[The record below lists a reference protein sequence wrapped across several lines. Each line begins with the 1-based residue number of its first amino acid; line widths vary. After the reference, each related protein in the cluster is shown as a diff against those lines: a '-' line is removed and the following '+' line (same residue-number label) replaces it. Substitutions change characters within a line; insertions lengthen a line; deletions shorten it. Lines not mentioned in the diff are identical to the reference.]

1 MTPSIWT
8 FIGIA
13 ALLTIMP
20 GADMALVARS
30 SLLDG
35 RRPAFFTSLG
45 ICLGLCVHA
54 TASALGLSAILRVS
68 ALAYTMVKAVGA
80 GYLIYLGVQTIRGSW
95 RTPIANVNGE
105 AAGADADAHAQAARS
120 LLLRSFRQGI
130 LTNVLNPKVAIF
142 YLTFLPQFIAPGDPV
157 LLKSLGLAAIHIA
170 MGLVWLTLYAWF
182 LSGFRGVLNRPRVRR
197 SLESVTGGLLVLLGL
212 RLAWERR

>member
-8 FIGIA
+8 FAAIA

-35 RRPAFFTSLG
+35 RRPAFFTTLG

-68 ALAYTMVKAVGA
+68 ALAYTVVKAVGA
-80 GYLIYLGVQTIRGSW
+80 GYLIYLGVQTIRGAAQR
-95 RTPIANVNGE
+95 RTVEQHGAP
-105 AAGADADAHAQAARS
+105 AAADLGAERS
-120 LLLRSFRQGI
+120 LAARSFRQGF
-130 LTNVLNPKVAIF
+130 LTNLFNPKVAVF

-157 LLKSLGLAAIHIA
+157 LLKSLGLASIHIG
-170 MGLVWLTLYAWF
+170 MGLAWLTAYAWF
-182 LSGFRGVLNRPRVRR
+182 LSSFRGVLNRPRVRR

-212 RLAWERR
+212 PLAWERR

>member
-8 FIGIA
+8 FVGVA
-13 ALLTIMP
+13 ALLTIIP

-68 ALAYTMVKAVGA
+68 ALAYTVVKAIGA
-80 GYLIYLGVQTIRGSW
+80 GYLVYLGIQTIRGSG
-95 RTPIANVNGE
+95 RSGFTHGNGTPAQRDDLANRGIL
-105 AAGADADAHAQAARS
+105 A
-120 LLLRSFRQGI
+120 RSFRQGI
-130 LTNVLNPKVAIF
+130 LTNVLNPKVAVF

-157 LLKSLGLAAIHIA
+157 LLKSLGLAGIHIA

-182 LSGFRGVLNRPRVRR
+182 LSGFRGVLTRPRVRR
-197 SLESVTGGLLVLLGL
+197 TLESVTGSLLVLLGL
-212 RLAWERR
+212 RLAWDRR

>member
-1 MTPSIWT
+1 M
-8 FIGIA
+8 GVA

-35 RRPAFFTSLG
+35 RRSAFFTTLG

-68 ALAYTMVKAVGA
+68 AVAYTAVKTVGA
-80 GYLIYLGVQTIRGSW
+80 GYLIFLGIQTLRGAGK
-95 RTPIANVNGE
+95 RDTPALSG
-105 AAGADADAHAQAARS
+105 DASLENSDAERP
-120 LLLRSFRQGI
+120 LLTRCFRQGI
-130 LTNVLNPKVAIF
+130 LTNVFNPKVAIF

-157 LLKSLGLAAIHIA
+157 LLKSLGLAGIHIA
-170 MGLVWLTLYAWF
+170 MGLAWLTLYAWF
-182 LSGFRGVLNRPRVRR
+182 LSGFRGVLNRPKVRGWI
-197 SLESVTGGLLVLLGL
+197 ESVTGGLLILLGL

>member
-1 MTPSIWT
+1 MPPPLWT

-13 ALLTIMP
+13 AMLTIVP

-35 RRPAFFTSLG
+35 RRPAFFTTLG

-54 TASALGLSAILRVS
+54 VASALGLSAILRVS
-68 ALAYTMVKAVGA
+68 AVAFTAVKALGA
-80 GYLIYLGVQTIRGSW
+80 GYLMYLGVQTIRGAGKRS
-95 RTPIANVNGE
+95 IAPEEEGRGGAHGE
-105 AAGADADAHAQAARS
+105 LDNA
-120 LLLRSFRQGI
+120 LLARSFRQGI
-130 LTNVLNPKVAIF
+130 LTNVLNPKVALF
-142 YLTFLPQFIAPGDPV
+142 YLTFLPQFIAPGEPPLV
-157 LLKSLGLAAIHIA
+157 KSLALASIHIG

-182 LSGFRGVLNRPRVRR
+182 LSGFRIVLNRPRIRR
-197 SLESVTGGLLVLLGL
+197 TLESVTGGLLLLLGL

>member
-8 FIGIA
+8 FAAIA

-68 ALAYTMVKAVGA
+68 AVAYSVVKAVGA
-80 GYLIYLGVQTIRGSW
+80 GYLIFLGIQTIRGAG
-95 RTPIANVNGE
+95 RRLAAKVEDGLE
-105 AAGADADAHAQAARS
+105 AAGPAGNRELDF
-120 LLLRSFRQGI
+120 RSFRQGI
-130 LTNVLNPKVAIF
+130 LTNVLNPKVAVF
-142 YLTFLPQFIAPGDPV
+142 YLTFLPQFIAPGDAV
-157 LLKSLGLAAIHIA
+157 L
-170 MGLVWLTLYAWF
+170 
-182 LSGFRGVLNRPRVRR
+182 
-197 SLESVTGGLLVLLGL
+197 
-212 RLAWERR
+212 

>member
-1 MTPSIWT
+1 M
-8 FIGIA
+8 GLA
-13 ALLTIMP
+13 ALLTIIP

-30 SLLDG
+30 TLLDG

-68 ALAYTMVKAVGA
+68 ALAYTLVKAVGA
-80 GYLIYLGVQTIRGSW
+80 GYLVYLGIQTIRGAG
-95 RTPIANVNGE
+95 RADLAEANGNS
-105 AAGADADAHAQAARS
+105 AQGREFASRGLLARS
-120 LLLRSFRQGI
+120 LRQGM

-157 LLKSLGLAAIHIA
+157 LLESLGLAGIHIA
-170 MGLVWLTLYAWF
+170 MGLLWLALYAWF

-197 SLESVTGGLLVLLGL
+197 TLESATGSLLVLLGL
-212 RLAWERR
+212 RLAWDQR

>member
-1 MTPSIWT
+1 
-8 FIGIA
+8 
-13 ALLTIMP
+13 
-20 GADMALVARS
+20 MALVARS
-30 SLLDG
+30 TLLDG

-68 ALAYTMVKAVGA
+68 ALAYTLVKAVGA
-80 GYLIYLGVQTIRGSW
+80 GYLVYLGIQTIRGAG
-95 RTPIANVNGE
+95 RADLAE
-105 AAGADADAHAQAARS
+105 AKGNSVEGGKFASRGLLARS
-120 LLLRSFRQGI
+120 LRQGM

-157 LLKSLGLAAIHIA
+157 LLESLGLAGIHIA
-170 MGLVWLTLYAWF
+170 MGLLWLALYAWF

-197 SLESVTGGLLVLLGL
+197 TLESATGSLLVLLGL
-212 RLAWERR
+212 RLAWDQR

>member
-1 MTPSIWT
+1 VTPSLLT
-8 FIGIA
+8 FVGIA

-35 RRPAFFTSLG
+35 RRPAFFTTLG
-45 ICLGLCVHA
+45 ICVGLCVHA

-68 ALAYTMVKAVGA
+68 AVAYSLVKTIGA
-80 GYLIYLGVQTIRGSW
+80 GYLIFLGVQTLRGIRK
-95 RTPIANVNGE
+95 RQPVEPNGT
-105 AAGADADAHAQAARS
+105 AAAVDPGAERS
-120 LLLRSFRQGI
+120 LLVRSFRQGI
-130 LTNVLNPKVAIF
+130 LTNIFNPKVAIF

-157 LLKSLGLAAIHIA
+157 LLKSLALASIHIA

-182 LSGFRGVLNRPRVRR
+182 LSGFRAVLNRPKVRGWI
-197 SLESVTGGLLVLLGL
+197 EGVTGGVLVLLGL
-212 RLAWERR
+212 RLAWDQR

>member
-1 MTPSIWT
+1 MPPSLWT

-13 ALLTIMP
+13 ALLTILP

-35 RRPAFFTSLG
+35 RRPAFFTSVG

-68 ALAYTMVKAVGA
+68 AFAYTIVKAVGA
-80 GYLIYLGVQTIRGSW
+80 AYLIYLGVQTIRGAGKA
-95 RTPIANVNGE
+95 PVANANGK
-105 AAGADADAHAQAARS
+105 AAGDDPDAYSPAERP
-120 LLLRSFRQGI
+120 LLIRSFRQGI

-157 LLKSLGLAAIHIA
+157 LLKSLGPAAIHIA

-182 LSGFRGVLNRPRVRR
+182 LSGFRGVLNRPRVLR

-212 RLAWERR
+212 RLAWDRR

>member
-1 MTPSIWT
+1 MTPSLLT

-35 RRPAFFTSLG
+35 RRPAFFTTLG
-45 ICLGLCVHA
+45 ICAGLCVHA

-68 ALAYTMVKAVGA
+68 ALAYTIVKVVGA
-80 GYLIYLGVQTIRGSW
+80 AYLIYLGVQTLRGIGKH
-95 RTPIANVNGE
+95 P
-105 AAGADADAHAQAARS
+105 AAGMNGAAAQAGDRTERHVLA
-120 LLLRSFRQGI
+120 RSFRQGV
-130 LTNVLNPKVAIF
+130 LTNVLNPKVAVF

-157 LLKSLGLAAIHIA
+157 LLKSLGLASMHIA

-182 LSGFRGVLNRPRVRR
+182 LSGFRAVLNRPKVRAWIEG
-197 SLESVTGGLLVLLGL
+197 LTGGVLVLLGL
-212 RLAWERR
+212 RLAWDQR

>member
-1 MTPSIWT
+1 MTSSLLT

-35 RRPAFFTSLG
+35 RRPAFFTTLG

-68 ALAYTMVKAVGA
+68 ALAYAVVKTVGA
-80 GYLIYLGVQTIRGSW
+80 CYLIFLGIQTLRGIRKRQSGES
-95 RTPIANVNGE
+95 NG
-105 AAGADADAHAQAARS
+105 ALATADPVAQRS
-120 LLLRSFRQGI
+120 LLVRSFRQGI
-130 LTNVLNPKVAIF
+130 LTNVFNPKVAIF

-157 LLKSLGLAAIHIA
+157 LVKSLGLASIHIG

-182 LSGFRGVLNRPRVRR
+182 LSGFRAVLNRPKVRGWI
-197 SLESVTGGLLVLLGL
+197 EGVTGGMLVLLGL
-212 RLAWERR
+212 RLAWDER

>member
-1 MTPSIWT
+1 VTPSLLT

-20 GADMALVARS
+20 GADMALVAQS

-35 RRPAFFTSLG
+35 RRPAFFTTLG

-54 TASALGLSAILRVS
+54 AASALGLSAILRVS
-68 ALAYTMVKAVGA
+68 ALAYTVVKAVGA
-80 GYLIYLGVQTIRGSW
+80 GYLIFLGIQTLRGVGK
-95 RTPIANVNGE
+95 RRRAEVYGE
-105 AAGADADAHAQAARS
+105 TSAVRADVERS
-120 LLLRSFRQGI
+120 LLVRSFRKGI
-130 LTNVLNPKVAIF
+130 LTNVFNPKVAIF

-157 LLKSLGLAAIHIA
+157 LLKSLGLAGIHIA

-182 LSGFRGVLNRPRVRR
+182 LSGFRTVLSRPNVRGWI
-197 SLESVTGGLLVLLGL
+197 EGVTGGMLVLLGL

>member
-1 MTPSIWT
+1 MTPSLWT
-8 FIGIA
+8 FVGVA
-13 ALLTIMP
+13 ALLTILP

-30 SLLDG
+30 TLLDG

-68 ALAYTMVKAVGA
+68 AVAYTTVKAVGA
-80 GYLIYLGVQTIRGSW
+80 GYLIYLGVQTIRGAGNRLS
-95 RTPIANVNGE
+95 TDVGGLENGAPSSAE
-105 AAGADADAHAQAARS
+105 RI

-130 LTNVLNPKVAIF
+130 LTNVFNPKVAIF
-142 YLTFLPQFIAPGDPV
+142 YLTFLPQFIAPSDPV
-157 LLKSLGLAAIHIA
+157 LLKSLGLAGIHIA
-170 MGLVWLTLYAWF
+170 MGLVWLMIYAWF
-182 LSGFRGVLNRPRVRR
+182 LGSLRNVLTRSSLRR
-197 SLESVTGGLLVLLGL
+197 WLEGITGGLLIALGL

>member
-1 MTPSIWT
+1 MTPSLLT

-35 RRPAFFTSLG
+35 RRPAIFTTLG
-45 ICLGLCVHA
+45 ICAGCGVHA

-68 ALAYTMVKAVGA
+68 ALAYTLVKTVGA
-80 GYLIYLGVQTIRGSW
+80 GYLVFLGVQTLRGIRKQPPVE
-95 RTPIANVNGE
+95 TNG
-105 AAGADADAHAQAARS
+105 APVAPAPRVRRS
-120 LLLRSFRQGI
+120 LLMRSFRQGI

-142 YLTFLPQFIAPGDPV
+142 YLTFLPQFIAPSDPV
-157 LLKSLGLAAIHIA
+157 LLKSLGLASIHIA
-170 MGLVWLTLYAWF
+170 MGFMWLALYAWF
-182 LSGFRGVLNRPRVRR
+182 LSGFRSVLNRPAVRGWI
-197 SLESVTGGLLVLLGL
+197 EGVTGSVLVLLGL
-212 RLAWERR
+212 RLAWDQR

>member
-13 ALLTIMP
+13 TLLTIVP

-35 RRPAFFTSLG
+35 RRPAFFTTLG

-68 ALAYTMVKAVGA
+68 ALAYTAVKAVGA
-80 GYLIYLGVQTIRGSW
+80 GYLMYLGVQTIR
-95 RTPIANVNGE
+95 RAGE
-105 AAGADADAHAQAARS
+105 QRLGESGGVPAVLG
-120 LLLRSFRQGI
+120 LLPERPLLMRSFRQGI
-130 LTNVLNPKVAIF
+130 LTNVLNPKVAVF
-142 YLTFLPQFIAPGDPV
+142 YLTFLPQFIAPSDPV
-157 LLKSLGLAAIHIA
+157 LLKSLGLASIHIV
-170 MGLVWLTLYAWF
+170 MGLLWLTLYAWF
-182 LSGFRGVLNRPRVRR
+182 LSGFRTVLNRAAVRR
-197 SLESVTGGLLVLLGL
+197 WLEGVTGGLLFLLGL
-212 RLAWERR
+212 RLAWERK

>member
-1 MTPSIWT
+1 MTPSLLT

-35 RRPAFFTSLG
+35 RRPAFFTTLG

-68 ALAYTMVKAVGA
+68 AIAYTIVKAVGA
-80 GYLIYLGVQTIRGSW
+80 GYLILLGVQTLRGIGKRSP
-95 RTPIANVNGE
+95 TVLSG
-105 AAGADADAHAQAARS
+105 QAAVADVTAERS
-120 LLLRSFRQGI
+120 VLMRSFRQGI
-130 LTNVLNPKVAIF
+130 LTTVFNPKVAIF

-157 LLKSLGLAAIHIA
+157 LLKSLGLAGIHIA
-170 MGLVWLTLYAWF
+170 MGLMWLVLYAWF
-182 LSGFRGVLNRPRVRR
+182 LSGFRAVLNRPSVRGWI
-197 SLESVTGGLLVLLGL
+197 EGVTGGMLVLLGL

>member
-1 MTPSIWT
+1 MTPSLLT

-35 RRPAFFTSLG
+35 RRPAFFTTLG

-68 ALAYTMVKAVGA
+68 AVAYSVVKTIGA
-80 GYLIYLGVQTIRGSW
+80 GYLIYLGVQTLRGIRRKPPAG
-95 RTPIANVNGE
+95 GE
-105 AAGADADAHAQAARS
+105 AGVVPAVPTPDRS
-120 LLLRSFRQGI
+120 LLVRSFRQGV
-130 LTNVLNPKVAIF
+130 LTNIFNPKVAVF

-157 LLKSLGLAAIHIA
+157 LLKSLALASIHIA

-182 LSGFRGVLNRPRVRR
+182 LSGFRAVLHRPNVRAR
-197 SLESVTGGLLVLLGL
+197 IEGVTGGMLVLLGL
-212 RLAWERR
+212 RLAWDQR

>member
-1 MTPSIWT
+1 MTPSLLT

-35 RRPAFFTSLG
+35 RRPAFFTTLG

-68 ALAYTMVKAVGA
+68 AVAYSVVKTIGA
-80 GYLIYLGVQTIRGSW
+80 GYLIYLGVQTLRGIRRKPPAG
-95 RTPIANVNGE
+95 GE
-105 AAGADADAHAQAARS
+105 AGVVPAVPTPDRS
-120 LLLRSFRQGI
+120 LLVRSFRQGV
-130 LTNVLNPKVAIF
+130 LTNIFNPKVAVF

-157 LLKSLGLAAIHIA
+157 LLKSLALASIHIA

-182 LSGFRGVLNRPRVRR
+182 LSGFRAVLHRPNVRAWI
-197 SLESVTGGLLVLLGL
+197 EGVTGGMLVLLGL
-212 RLAWERR
+212 RLAWDQR

>member
-1 MTPSIWT
+1 MAPSIWT
-8 FIGIA
+8 FMGLA
-13 ALLTIMP
+13 ALLTIIP

-30 SLLDG
+30 TLLDG

-68 ALAYTMVKAVGA
+68 ALAYTLVKAVGA
-80 GYLIYLGVQTIRGSW
+80 GYLVYLGIQTIRGAG
-95 RTPIANVNGE
+95 RADLAE
-105 AAGADADAHAQAARS
+105 AKGNSVEGGKFASRGLLARS
-120 LLLRSFRQGI
+120 LRQGM

-157 LLKSLGLAAIHIA
+157 LLESLGLAGIHIA
-170 MGLVWLTLYAWF
+170 MGLLWLALYAWF

-197 SLESVTGGLLVLLGL
+197 TLESATGSLLVLLGL
-212 RLAWERR
+212 RLAWDQR